1 MTFKPF
7 EIKMTEKQAVDGLR
21 STFGDEFTTADVRG
35 FCAANDIGYQT
46 VNKKIKEISSCSW

>member
-21 STFGDEFTTADVRG
+21 TTFGDEFTTADVRG
-35 FCAANDIGYQT
+35 FCAANDIIDG
-46 VNKKIKEISSCSW
+46 